1 MHIHIK
7 HTYLKQINNFIIP
20 MNHCV
25 SVLLYP
31 IHFIL
36 AYALSCDYTIKSENT
51 NAYVNYL
58 LIILIWEIQFAGI
71 SHPLFSAGLVYC
83 AIIYVV
89 S

>member
-1 MHIHIK
+1 
-7 HTYLKQINNFIIP
+7 

-58 LIILIWEIQFAGI
+58 LIILI
-71 SHPLFSAGLVYC
+71 
-83 AIIYVV
+83 
-89 S
+89 